1 MSKYKPLTQPKTCA
15 NCKRKTVKDA
25 YHIFCRDCAADK
37 NVCPKCTLTNHLFVG
52 EKEAKIHMQIQESQN
67 MSSNLAVQERLNERQ
82 KRSFRRKLE
91 NGDQEGANRILEQ
104 ALQKDFSD
112 DDFSDE
118 SFD

>member
-15 NCKRKTVKDA
+15 GCKRKAVKDA
-25 YHIFCRDCAADK
+25 YHIFCRECAADK
-37 NVCPKCTLTNHLFVG
+37 KVCAKCTLGNDLFVG
-52 EKEAKIHMQIQESQN
+52 EKEAKINMKIQESQLI
-67 MSSNLAVQERLNERQ
+67 SSNLQIQERLNERQ

-104 ALQKDFSD
+104 AMQKEFSD

-118 SFD
+118 FLD